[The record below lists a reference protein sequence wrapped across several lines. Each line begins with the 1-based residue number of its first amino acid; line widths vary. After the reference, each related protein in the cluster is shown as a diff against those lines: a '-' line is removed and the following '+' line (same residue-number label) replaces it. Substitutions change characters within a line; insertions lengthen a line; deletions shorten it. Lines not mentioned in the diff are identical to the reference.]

1 MQYVENSGADNAFEL
16 HDTAAN
22 LATGKVSLIT
32 FIHAIRLIFMRITK
46 NFLLPNILKIF
57 MHTFHLK
64 VQAVNCANSGLIISV
79 PIDEHQVTEG
89 IYCGSFLGSLAEAKA
104 PNVIPGDN
112 YLHYLSSLMKMY
124 IF

>member
-32 FIHAIRLIFMRITK
+32 FIHAIRLIFI
-46 NFLLPNILKIF
+46 LLLNILKIF
-57 MHTFHLK
+57 MHKFHLK
-64 VQAVNCANSGLIISV
+64 VQAANCANSGLIISV

-112 YLHYLSSLMKMY
+112 YFHYLSSLMKMY